1 MKLRRLYIWLMIALV
16 SSLLTQ
22 CKKTNWNENFKEKSK
37 SPFGTYIVYNEFEEL
52 FDYKKN
58 HLIDQNIY
66 DYLTITFFEEDYN
79 FNYVCIKNSASK
91 ITDDGVEQLLYYI
104 EQGSNAFFSL
114 NYFNSA
120 LKDALEVETI
130 NLDQL
135 SYSISHLKNLKGNL
149 TLENKDFDETTFSFD
164 RNLRRNYFS
173 SFNKK
178 NTVVLGTQNIDG
190 KERPVF
196 IKIYHGKG
204 TIYLHTQPIAFTNYN
219 MLNKNHA
226 YAENVLSYLPDEET
240 LWDSQIKWSRIDNS
254 GEDDKGNA
262 KSVFVFFL
270 NNEPL
275 KWFLYLGLFGLLIFL
290 LFNARRKQRA
300 IPVILPPKNSTLEFT
315 HTISNL
321 YLKNEN
327 HKSLVDKKILFFLEK
342 IRTRYLIDTNN
353 LNKSFI
359 EKLAS
364 KSGNNLHNTKYLIN
378 TILALNK
385 KEECSEEDLMVL
397 NKMIDN
403 FLKRK

>member
-135 SYSISHLKNLKGNL
+135 SYSISHLKNLKGGRL
-149 TLENKDFDETTFSFD
+149 CFYSIWA
-164 RNLRRNYFS
+164 
-173 SFNKK
+173 
-178 NTVVLGTQNIDG
+178 Q
-190 KERPVF
+190 
-196 IKIYHGKG
+196 
-204 TIYLHTQPIAFTNYN
+204 
-219 MLNKNHA
+219 
-226 YAENVLSYLPDEET
+226 
-240 LWDSQIKWSRIDNS
+240 
-254 GEDDKGNA
+254 
-262 KSVFVFFL
+262 
-270 NNEPL
+270 
-275 KWFLYLGLFGLLIFL
+275 
-290 LFNARRKQRA
+290 
-300 IPVILPPKNSTLEFT
+300 
-315 HTISNL
+315 
-321 YLKNEN
+321 
-327 HKSLVDKKILFFLEK
+327 
-342 IRTRYLIDTNN
+342 
-353 LNKSFI
+353 
-359 EKLAS
+359 
-364 KSGNNLHNTKYLIN
+364 
-378 TILALNK
+378 
-385 KEECSEEDLMVL
+385 
-397 NKMIDN
+397 
-403 FLKRK
+403 